1 MQTLKP
7 SEAFALDEWLADF
20 DRGIGYDAIYLQLK
34 EDRIDESQIFLWE
47 VLQDQKLYD
56 IADLIDMTK
65 RQFERATEPLVSA
78 LRDAIALA
86 ENHAFT
92 LSEDSSLQ
100 ITIEYMDCLNRLQGV
115 LREWN

>member
-78 LRDAIALA
+78 LRDAIKLA
-86 ENHAFT
+86 
-92 LSEDSSLQ
+92 Q
-100 ITIEYMDCLNRLQGV
+100 EYAPDMVINEEHEACLNRLQGV
-115 LREWN
+115 LREWD